1 VKIWKAFSTGIKKI
15 NHHKRIWFLLY
26 GIQFVLA
33 LILVLPLRSQWN
45 AMIGH
50 SLAGQEVLQGFG
62 ANVFIEFITH
72 YAQTVSSEMI
82 LLFVIGLVYLTL
94 TLFLNGGI
102 LGSFSQKYGEYSAN
116 VFFKNCGHYF
126 GRFVR
131 LFLFSLLFI
140 AGAFLALQGL
150 ETPCGRIA
158 KDSEPLRVIFWLARH
173 LILLFLV
180 FFINMVFD
188 YAKIMTV
195 LEERRYMIKTGLRA
209 WGFVLKHL
217 WKTLGLYCLVATIGL
232 AFFVLY
238 TLAGKSIEV
247 STGLGVLLLFLWQQ
261 LYALGRTW
269 VRLLFLASQVTLYKG
284 TSEPVLLGE

>member
-1 VKIWKAFSTGIKKI
+1 M
-15 NHHKRIWFLLY
+15 WFLLF
-26 GIQFVLA
+26 GIQFVFA

-45 AMIGH
+45 KMIGH

-72 YAQTVSSEMI
+72 YAQTVSLEMTLLLI
-82 LLFVIGLVYLTL
+82 LGLVYLIV

-102 LGSFSQKYGEYSAN
+102 LESFSQKYGEYSAD

-126 GRFVR
+126 RRFVR

-140 AGAFLALQGL
+140 VGAFLVLQGL
-150 ETPCGRIA
+150 KVPFGRIA
-158 KDSEPLRVIFWLARH
+158 KDSEPLRVSFWLARH
-173 LILLFLV
+173 LIFLFLV

-188 YAKIMTV
+188 YAKIITV
-195 LEERRYMIKTGLRA
+195 LEERKSMINTGLRA

-238 TLAGKSIEV
+238 TLAGKSIEA
-247 STGLGVLLLFLWQQ
+247 STGLTILLLFLWQQ

-269 VRLLFLASQVTLYKG
+269 VRLLFLASQVALYKG
-284 TSEPVLLGE
+284 ISEPALLGE